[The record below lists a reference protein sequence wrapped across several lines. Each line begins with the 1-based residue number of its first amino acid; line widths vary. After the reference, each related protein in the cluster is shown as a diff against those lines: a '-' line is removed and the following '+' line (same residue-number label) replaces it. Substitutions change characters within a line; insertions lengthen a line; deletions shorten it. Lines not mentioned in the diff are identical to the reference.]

1 MFVMLLRSAYANLP
15 DHLKEKLAGTIEK
28 RNELQNL
35 HQSSQVISTADALK
49 MFHESIQHSETRQES
64 SGSDSH
70 LLINS
75 GEGSNRNQLDIL
87 FKDLI
92 SLLHV
97 SQEIAVKIEPVR
109 ETLG

>member
-64 SGSDSH
+64 PGSNSH
-70 LLINS
+70 LLIN
-75 GEGSNRNQLDIL
+75 EGSNRNQLDIL